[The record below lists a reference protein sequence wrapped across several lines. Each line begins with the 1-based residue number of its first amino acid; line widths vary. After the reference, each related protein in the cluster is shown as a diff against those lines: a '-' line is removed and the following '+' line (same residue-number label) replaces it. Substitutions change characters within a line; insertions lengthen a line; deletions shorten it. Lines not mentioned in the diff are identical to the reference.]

1 MLVNFS
7 SENVVNDFI
16 TQIKYGTYDDAKKY
30 LSKNVKSIN
39 YIALRKLLNTELN
52 INYLKSYYF
61 DKENNIYSVLIINM
75 NKQNDIL
82 HFYLIKEKDYI
93 SNLKIYK
100 IEKE

>member
-1 MLVNFS
+1 MLVSFNNES
-7 SENVVNDFI
+7 VVNDFI
-16 TQIKYGTYDDAKKY
+16 KEVRYGTYDDAKKY
-30 LSKNVKSIN
+30 LSKSVKSID
-39 YIALRKLLNTELN
+39 YITLKKILSNELN

-61 DKENNIYSVLIINM
+61 SKNNNIHSVLIINM

-82 HFYLIKEKDYI
+82 HFYLKKEKNYI